1 VADLNELY
9 SEARGLEGTP
19 GRRPRTFGIIIVL
32 IFITGLGAAGG
43 GAAGL
48 IAMASR
54 HPTQAQIS
62 AAGQREFTL
71 LWQQLPAGKIF
82 PASVGYVNSLGADT
96 TATLVGIAPQ
106 ARCAAAVDAR
116 AAAVLAAA
124 GCLTMLR
131 ATYTDASRT
140 ALATVGIAVMRSAD
154 GADTVL
160 RALAAG
166 GHGGLLPVSFP
177 GTVASLFTGKA
188 RETTTAQA
196 VAGPYLFLY
205 AAGYADG
212 RSTRLGPPIGAVY
225 LGETVT
231 TDLGADVVT
240 GVAAAFQLP
249 ANPCTDRNVRC

>member
-9 SEARGLEGTP
+9 SETRGLEGAA

-43 GAAGL
+43 GAAL
-48 IAMASR
+48 LVAMASR

-62 AAGQREFTL
+62 AAGQREFTI
-71 LWQQLPAGKIF
+71 LWHRLPAGKIF
-82 PASVGYVNSLGADT
+82 PASVGYVNSLGAET

-106 ARCAAAVDAR
+106 APCAAAVDAR
-116 AAAVLAAA
+116 AAAVLAA
-124 GCLTMLR
+124 GCLTVLR

-140 ALATVGIAVMRSAD
+140 ALATIGIAVMRSAD
-154 GADTVL
+154 GADAVL
-160 RALAAG
+160 QTLAAG

-188 RETTTAQA
+188 RETATAQSA
-196 VAGPYLFLY
+196 AGPYLFLY

-212 RSTRLGPPIGAVY
+212 RATGLGPRTGAAY
-225 LGETVT
+225 LDETVT
-231 TDLGADVVT
+231 TDLGAEL
-240 GVAAAFQLP
+240 VADLSATFQRP
-249 ANPCTDRNVRC
+249 ANPCSDRNVRC

>member
-1 VADLNELY
+1 MADLNELY
-9 SEARGLEGTP
+9 SETRGLEGTP

-43 GAAGL
+43 GAAL
-48 IAMASR
+48 LVAMASR

-62 AAGQREFTL
+62 AAGQREFTI
-71 LWQQLPAGKIF
+71 LWQRLPAGKIF
-82 PASVGYVNSLGADT
+82 PASVGYVNSLGAET

-106 ARCAAAVDAR
+106 APCAAAVDAR

-140 ALATVGIAVMRSAD
+140 ALATIGIAVMHSAD

-160 RALAAG
+160 RTLAAG

-188 RETTTAQA
+188 RETASAQSA
-196 VAGPYLFLY
+196 AGPYLFLY

-212 RSTRLGPPIGAVY
+212 RSTRLGTRIGASY
-225 LGETVT
+225 LDETLT
-231 TDLGADVVT
+231 TDLGRELVADLAT
-240 GVAAAFQLP
+240 PFRQP
-249 ANPCTDRNVRC
+249 ANPCSDRNVRC

>member
-1 VADLNELY
+1 MADLNELY
-9 SEARGLEGTP
+9 SETRGLEGAA

-43 GAAGL
+43 SAAL
-48 IAMASR
+48 LVAMASR

-71 LWQQLPAGKIF
+71 LWQRLPAGKIF
-82 PASVGYVNSLGADT
+82 PASVGYVNSLGAET
-96 TATLVGIAPQ
+96 TATRVGIAPQ
-106 ARCAAAVDAR
+106 APCAAAVDAR
-116 AAAVLAAA
+116 AAAVLAA
-124 GCLTMLR
+124 GCLTVLR

-140 ALATVGIAVMRSAD
+140 ALATIGIAVMRSAD
-154 GADTVL
+154 GADAVL
-160 RALAAG
+160 QTLAAG

-188 RETTTAQA
+188 RETATAQSA
-196 VAGPYLFLY
+196 AGPYLFLY

-212 RSTRLGPPIGAVY
+212 RATGLGPRTGAAY
-225 LGETVT
+225 LDETVT

-249 ANPCTDRNVRC
+249 ASPCTDRNVRC

>member
-9 SEARGLEGTP
+9 SETRGLEGAA

-43 GAAGL
+43 RAAL
-48 IAMASR
+48 LVAMASR

-62 AAGQREFTL
+62 AAGQREFTI
-71 LWQQLPAGKIF
+71 LWQRLPAGKIF
-82 PASVGYVNSLGADT
+82 PASVGYVNSLGAET

-106 ARCAAAVDAR
+106 APCAAAVDAR
-116 AAAVLAAA
+116 AAAVLAA
-124 GCLTMLR
+124 GCLTVLR

-140 ALATVGIAVMRSAD
+140 ALATIGVAVMRSAD
-154 GADTVL
+154 GADAALQT
-160 RALAAG
+160 LAAG

-188 RETTTAQA
+188 RETASAQSA
-196 VAGPYLFLY
+196 AGPYLFLY

-212 RSTRLGPPIGAVY
+212 RATGLGPRTGAAY
-225 LGETVT
+225 LDETVT
-231 TDLGADVVT
+231 TDLGAEL
-240 GVAAAFQLP
+240 VADLSATFQRP
-249 ANPCTDRNVRC
+249 ANPCSDRNVRC